1 MAAITPSTNL
11 ILLKNPNNLSS
22 QNQLTFA
29 SKEAQ
34 FNYFYGLTK
43 LEADDFT
50 YQRKDYVIRFNACID
65 DILDY
70 NYCMYQNAAY
80 GNKWFYAYIINMK
93 WLNDKVTEITIKT
106 DVFQTFQFDLTYKAC
121 FVEREHVSDDTV
133 GLHTIPE
140 GLETGEYVCSG
151 ITPLYGGGNSTYI
164 CIAVTELPPGM
175 SINTYSRQYN
185 GIYSGVSYIVFET
198 PLAASNFIRG
208 MDGNGKGDS
217 ITSVFLIPTAL
228 TGTVTFTEYDI
239 PIPGSSGQTITTQ
252 AGVPPYSTSFVDL
265 GTVSGITSPSTINGY
280 TPKNNKLFCHP
291 YNYFYISNN
300 VGMDVDFRYED
311 FVSNTAAF
319 KTIGSITPGC
329 SIKCFPLNYKKLSDT
344 SSSMN
349 SYNYGITAAKYPIC
363 SWASDVYTNWLTQN
377 GVNIG
382 GLKLNAAEA
391 GILGG
396 VISTGIGLGSML
408 AGNAFGVAQVGAG
421 IGQILGTMQE
431 NYRHSLIPD
440 SAKGNANAGDVT
452 YSSANMNIPL
462 YKMSIRSEYASCI
475 DGYFSMYGYKVN
487 TIKVPNI
494 TGRTYW
500 NYVKTIG
507 ANIEGLIPEY
517 YLDEIKS
524 IFNAGITLWHDSTK
538 FLDYTQNNTIV
549 TP

>member
-22 QNQLTFA
+22 QHQLTFA
-29 SKEAQ
+29 NEQAQ

-70 NYCMYQNAAY
+70 NYCMYQNTAY
-80 GNKWFYAYIINMK
+80 DDKWFYAYIINMK

-140 GLETGEYVCSG
+140 GLETGEYVC
-151 ITPLYGGGNSTYI
+151 N
-164 CIAVTELPPGM
+164 
-175 SINTYSRQYN
+175 N
-185 GIYSGVSYIVFET
+185 
-198 PLAASNFIRG
+198 
-208 MDGNGKGDS
+208 KDS
-217 ITSVFLIPTAL
+217 V
-228 TGTVTFTEYDI
+228 
-239 PIPGSSGQTITTQ
+239 
-252 AGVPPYSTSFVDL
+252 YSTSRFYICLAVSDL
-265 GTVSGITSPSTINGY
+265 TAEVAANVNTNNRHFGGVFSGIDYLICEDTYAASKAIKAWDKAGKGEAIVSLFMLPANLVGTITFTTYTTGGITYNLAIPAYTDSFQLMGTSVDYTSPSNINGY

-300 VGMDVDFRYED
+300 VGTDIDFHYED
-311 FVSNTAAF
+311 FINNTASF
-319 KTIGSITPGC
+319 KTIGTITPGC
-329 SIKCFPLNYKKLSDT
+329 SIKCVPLNYKKLQDYTFSASYT
-344 SSSMN
+344 LN
-349 SYNYGITAAKYPIC
+349 SYNYGIVGAKLPIC
-363 SWASDVYTNWLTQN
+363 SWSSDVYTNWLTQN

-396 VISTGIGLGSML
+396 AISTGIGVGSML
-408 AGNAFGVAQVGAG
+408 AGNPFGIAQVGAG
-421 IGQILGTMQE
+421 IGDILGTMKESYQ
-431 NYRHSLIPD
+431 HSLIPD
-440 SAKGNANAGDVT
+440 SARGNINSGDITFSTVGLEF
-452 YSSANMNIPL
+452 SL
-462 YKMSIRSEYASCI
+462 YKMSIRSEYARCI

-524 IFNAGITLWHDSTK
+524 LFNAGITLWHDSTK
-538 FLDYTQNNTIV
+538 FLDYTQNNTIIH
-549 TP
+549 